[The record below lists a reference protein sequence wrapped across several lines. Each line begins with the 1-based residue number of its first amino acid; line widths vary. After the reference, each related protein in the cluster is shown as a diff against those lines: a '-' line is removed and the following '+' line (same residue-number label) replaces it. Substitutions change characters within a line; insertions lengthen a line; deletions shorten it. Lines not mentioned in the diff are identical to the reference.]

1 MIDLVDDKIS
11 ISLLLVP
18 IESVESTEQT
28 INLNQR
34 ILYDK
39 LKASPR

>member
-18 IESVESTEQT
+18 IENVESTEQT
-28 INLNQR
+28 INLNR
-34 ILYDK
+34 RALYDK

>member
-34 ILYDK
+34 TLYDK